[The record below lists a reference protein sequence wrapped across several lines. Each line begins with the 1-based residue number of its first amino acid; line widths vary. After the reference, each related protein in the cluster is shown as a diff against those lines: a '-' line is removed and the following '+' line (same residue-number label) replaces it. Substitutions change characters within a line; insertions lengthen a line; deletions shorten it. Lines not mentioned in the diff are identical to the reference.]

1 MKTVNHIIG
10 ILDILLGAGTLIAL
24 IAFLLRL
31 RKTAKAAEPLT
42 GSLNTMNGELN
53 AVKAKADRIRAS
65 APSYKFFASL
75 YIILV
80 VIKET
85 LKSWKNDRSL
95 PGSFTSAYL
104 RHSRQI
110 SKIRI

>member
-10 ILDILLGAGTLIAL
+10 ILDILLGAGALIVL

-53 AVKAKADRIRAS
+53 AVKAKAGS
-65 APSYKFFASL
+65 HSQK
-75 YIILV
+75 IIL
-80 VIKET
+80 
-85 LKSWKNDRSL
+85 
-95 PGSFTSAYL
+95 
-104 RHSRQI
+104 
-110 SKIRI
+110 